1 MTWQRSPGYGSA
13 VLLGPAQADV
23 WRVVWRMTEG
33 GRRPELTLAELATL
47 TGRSPSTVHSAL
59 GRLRALGLIGCAAR
73 MGRTG
78 GHRLWRIRSRI
89 GAALDPV
96 RRRIAIA
103 RLRARWL
110 NTQARADRGS
120 HEPTAPAGPDPLWP
134 APSLHD
140 PDRTPDPGDLAGAVS
155 LAGGGPGPDDPYP
168 RRSDP
173 RETFAEKMRRY
184 GIGGWVDEHSR

>member
-1 MTWQRSPGYGSA
+1 MTWERSPGYGSA

-23 WRVVWRMTEG
+23 YRVVLRMTER

-47 TGRSPSTVHSAL
+47 TGRSPSSVHSAL

-89 GAALDPV
+89 AAALDPV

-110 NTQARADRGS
+110 TTQARDDRGR
-120 HEPTAPAGPDPLWP
+120 EPTAPARPDPLWP
-134 APSLHD
+134 APSLDD
-140 PDRTPDPGDLAGAVS
+140 PARSPAPGSELGTGELPAV
-155 LAGGGPGPDDPYP
+155 GPEPDDPYP

-173 RETFAEKMRRY
+173 RESFAEKMRRY
-184 GIGGWVDEHSR
+184 GIGGWVDERS

>member
-1 MTWQRSPGYGSA
+1 MTWERSPGYGTA

-23 WRVVWRMTEG
+23 YRVVLRMTER

-47 TGRSPSTVHSAL
+47 TGRSPSSVHSAL

-89 GAALDPV
+89 AAALDPV

-110 NTQARADRGS
+110 TTQARDDRGR
-120 HEPTAPAGPDPLWP
+120 EPTAPAEPSTGLWP
-134 APSLHD
+134 APSLHE
-140 PDRTPDPGDLAGAVS
+140 
-155 LAGGGPGPDDPYP
+155 PDDAYP
-168 RRSDP
+168 RRADP

-184 GIGGWVDEHSR
+184 GIGGWVDER